1 MKVILKEDMP
11 NLGFKDEVVEVKA
24 GYGRNFLIP
33 QGKAVI
39 ASDSALRQLAE
50 DQRQQ
55 AHKLAA
61 LLAKAQEQAAKLKD
75 VKVELSVKTSNT
87 GRIYGSVTPTM
98 VADALEAQGHDVN
111 RKMLLIAG
119 GIKEVG
125 EYVARVRFHKDV
137 TVEIPL
143 IVVSENA
150 AEIAAAKAAAK
161 AEEEAH
167 QAERARQLATDGEEA
182 TEETEV
188 VAEEQEEST
197 EA

>member
-1 MKVILKEDMP
+1 MP